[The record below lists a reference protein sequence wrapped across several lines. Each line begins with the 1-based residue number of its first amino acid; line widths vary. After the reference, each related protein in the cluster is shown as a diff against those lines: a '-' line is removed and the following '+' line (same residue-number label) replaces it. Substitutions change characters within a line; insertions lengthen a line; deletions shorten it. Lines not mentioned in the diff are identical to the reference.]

1 MTLWRSH
8 GVFSL
13 LVLTFFGGMSTLV
26 AAQGEDESY
35 CLLAPLNDTAL
46 GLPGR
51 KILADKSADL
61 GDAVKKGDVL
71 LQFASGGLPAQIEEA
86 RAEMEY
92 ARSNFERAKELDRV
106 LTRAERDERD
116 TQFAVKSARLRQL
129 ELELSDHVIV
139 APHDGIV
146 VDAPLSVGEVSGDDP
161 AMRLVFLETL
171 RVEIDFPLTAFGQH
185 RVGDTL
191 SIAVDGVTQRDATI
205 TFVDPLIDLASRT
218 FRVQATLPNE
228 DGKFTAGMECHI

>member
-1 MTLWRSH
+1 M
-8 GVFSL
+8 
-13 LVLTFFGGMSTLV
+13 
-26 AAQGEDESY
+26 
-35 CLLAPLNDTAL
+35 LAPLNDTAL

-51 KILADKSADL
+51 KILADKPADL

-71 LQFASGGLPAQIEEA
+71 LRFASGGLPAQIEEA

-92 ARSNFERAKELDRV
+92 ARSNVERAKELDRV

-129 ELELSDHVIV
+129 ELELSDHIIV

-146 VDAPLSVGEVSGDDP
+146 VDASLSVGEVSGDDP

-171 RVEIDFPLTAFGQH
+171 RVEMDFPLTAFGQY

-218 FRVQATLPNE
+218 FRVQAHLPNE
-228 DGKFTAGMECHI
+228 DGKFTAGMECRM

>member
-1 MTLWRSH
+1 M
-8 GVFSL
+8 L
-13 LVLTFFGGMSTLV
+13 L
-26 AAQGEDESY
+26 
-35 CLLAPLNDTAL
+35 
-46 GLPGR
+46 R
-51 KILADKSADL
+51 
-61 GDAVKKGDVL
+61 
-71 LQFASGGLPAQIEEA
+71 FASGGLPAQIEEA

-92 ARSNFERAKELDRV
+92 ARSNVERAKELDRV

-129 ELELSDHVIV
+129 ELELSDHIIV

-146 VDAPLSVGEVSGDDP
+146 VDASLSVGEVSGDDP

-171 RVEIDFPLTAFGQH
+171 RVEMDFPLTAFGQY

-218 FRVQATLPNE
+218 FRVQAHLPNE
-228 DGKFTAGMECHI
+228 DGKFTAGMECRM